1 MKNDRGNGLTCFASQ
16 KESKRDLTV
25 GEEKR
30 VNTKII
36 CKIYKAVKSCDKFDI
51 PFDCVLF
58 EILESE
64 GKQGQYSSIFTG
76 PIYEEMQRQH
86 TYHILT

>member
-1 MKNDRGNGLTCFASQ
+1 MKNDRGNVLTCFASQ
-16 KESKRDLTV
+16 KESERDLIV

-30 VNTKII
+30 VDTKII
-36 CKIYKAVKSCDKFDI
+36 CKIYKAVKSCDIFDI

-64 GKQGQYSSIFTG
+64 GKQGQYYSIFTG
-76 PIYEEMQRQH
+76 PIYEEMQKQH